1 MSKPSDTNYPKV
13 YEFPIFYQ
21 YVIPLVDDSDES
33 I

>member
-1 MSKPSDTNYPKV
+1 MSKPSDTNYPKA
-13 YEFPIFYQ
+13 YEYTIFYQ